1 MKQKRNGGYSL
12 VEILLAIVLLGAIMV
27 PTCTSLVMSIKINDR
42 TDEMMQAQLA
52 VSSAVETLMAE
63 GIDSAND
70 TDYGWIE
77 IEITDA
83 DGNKT
88 TKNVDR
94 FPEVMIVTEYVEVN
108 GATAPYYKVTVK
120 KEVAV
125 DGESRELASVTTYI
139 RAGGGGS

>member
-63 GIDSAND
+63 GI
-70 TDYGWIE
+70 
-77 IEITDA
+77 TDA
-83 DGNKT
+83 SNEYDWFIPEGASQR
-88 TKNVDR
+88 VDR
-94 FPEVMIVTEYVEVN
+94 FPEVTVVTKTVSEQ
-108 GATAPYYKVTVK
+108 PYYKVTVTSN
-120 KEVAV
+120 
-125 DGESRELASVTTYI
+125 DGYATVTTYI
-139 RAGGGGS
+139 RAGGGDK